1 MMRVLLLSLVLVL
14 VGTFS
19 WANFKNPWMRACGL
33 EQGQF
38 WIVKSGSEELTMCFF
53 DDAAIGAETLFL
65 FKSHAA
71 ETEAVEAY
79 KNRLSTTPVKGG
91 VCGAFGAELFEGKD
105 NQGRSTN
112 ICRFDDQSL
121 IEETTLWLGAG
132 ASNNEALDRALSK
145 KY

>member
-14 VGTFS
+14 AGTFS
-19 WANFKNPWMRACGL
+19 WASFKNPWMRACGI

-38 WIVKSGSEELTMCFF
+38 WIVKSGSEELTMCYFGE
-53 DDAAIGAETLFL
+53 AAIGAETLFL
-65 FKSHAA
+65 FKSHADN
-71 ETEAVEAY
+71 TDAVEAY
-79 KNRLSTTPVKGG
+79 KNRLSTASVKGG

-112 ICRFDDQSL
+112 ICRFSDQSL

-132 ASNNEALDRALSK
+132 ASVNEDLDLALSK